1 MSFLA
6 NKSIPLFYWS
16 ETRLMGKARENY
28 GDLLSRYIVE
38 KVSNRAVK
46 WVNPSK
52 TLWYGINKQNYS
64 AIGSILHHTS
74 RQTIVWGSGIIDRK
88 KVIRAKKFLAVRG
101 PLTRKYIIK
110 SGMECPE
117 IYGDPALLLP
127 EFYNPE
133 IEKEFEVGVI
143 PHYNDYYLALDLF
156 KGMNNV
162 KVIDLM
168 TNNIEEVT
176 MDILKCRKTISSSL
190 HGIIVSHAYG
200 IPSIQVKLSA
210 RIFGDGVKY
219 EDYFNA
225 VDIDNYVVPF
235 VDSPLFLDKL
245 DNYFKPSNSLIE
257 PERLTY
263 LKEDLLRVQPFN

>member
-1 MSFLA
+1 MASSLS
-6 NKSIPLFYWS
+6 KTIPLFYWS
-16 ETRLMGKARENY
+16 ETRLMGKSRENY

-38 KVSNRAVK
+38 KISGRRVK

-52 TLWYGINKQNYS
+52 TAWYTINKKNYA

-74 RQTIVWGSGIIDRK
+74 RNTIVWGSGIIDRK
-88 KVIRAKKFLAVRG
+88 KDIKADRFLAVRG
-101 PLTRKYIIK
+101 PLTRKYINK
-110 SGMECPE
+110 QGVDCPE
-117 IYGDPALLLP
+117 LYGDPALLLP
-127 EFYNPE
+127 KFYYPE
-133 IEKEFEVGVI
+133 VEKEFELGII
-143 PHYNDYYLALDLF
+143 PHYNDYHLALDLF

-168 TNNIEEVT
+168 TNSIEEVT

-200 IPSIQVKLSA
+200 IPSIQVKFSE

-219 EDYFNA
+219 EDYFNS

-235 VDSPLFLDKL
+235 VDSPVFLDKL
-245 DNYFKPSNSLIE
+245 DKYFGTSNSLVE
-257 PERLTY
+257 AERLNS
-263 LKEDLLRVQPFN
+263 LREGLQKVHPF